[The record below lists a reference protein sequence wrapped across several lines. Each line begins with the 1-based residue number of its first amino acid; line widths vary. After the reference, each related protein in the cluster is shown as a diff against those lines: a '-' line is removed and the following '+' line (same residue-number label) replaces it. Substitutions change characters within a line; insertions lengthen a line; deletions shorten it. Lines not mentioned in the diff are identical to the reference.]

1 MNIFVSNLNF
11 KVRSEDLKNLF
22 EQYGEVLS
30 TKVITD
36 KFSGK
41 SRGFGFVEMK
51 NDDIFNKLLTM
62 KEIITD
68 DKVKLELT
76 KWRQKVK
83 TKKSHVSEDNIYRIA
98 FNAGRNMGILEG
110 LKIAKYNVTQKIKFE
125 YREMLF

>member
-22 EQYGEVLS
+22 SQYGEVLS

-51 NDDIFNKLLTM
+51 NDDDGQRAIA
-62 KEIITD
+62 
-68 DKVKLELT
+68 ELD
-76 KWRQKVK
+76 QKDF
-83 TKKSHVSEDNIYRIA
+83 E
-98 FNAGRNMGILEG
+98 GRNITVSVAKPRTEG
-110 LKIAKYNVTQKIKFE
+110 GGGNGGGNGGGRNNFRKSGGND
-125 YREMLF
+125 YRD

>member
-22 EQYGEVLS
+22 SQYGEVLS

-51 NDDIFNKLLTM
+51 NDDDGQRAIA
-62 KEIITD
+62 
-68 DKVKLELT
+68 ELD
-76 KWRQKVK
+76 QKDF
-83 TKKSHVSEDNIYRIA
+83 E
-98 FNAGRNMGILEG
+98 GRNITVSVAKPRTEG
-110 LKIAKYNVTQKIKFE
+110 GGNGGNGGGRNNFRKSGGND
-125 YREMLF
+125 YRE

>member
-22 EQYGEVLS
+22 SQYGEVLS

-51 NDDIFNKLLTM
+51 NDEDGNRAIA
-62 KEIITD
+62 
-68 DKVKLELT
+68 ELD
-76 KWRQKVK
+76 QKDF
-83 TKKSHVSEDNIYRIA
+83 E
-98 FNAGRNMGILEG
+98 GRNITVSVAKPRTEG
-110 LKIAKYNVTQKIKFE
+110 GGNGGNGGGRNNFRKSGGND
-125 YREMLF
+125 YRD

>member
-22 EQYGEVLS
+22 SQYGEVLS

-51 NDDIFNKLLTM
+51 NDDDGNRAIG
-62 KEIITD
+62 
-68 DKVKLELT
+68 ELD
-76 KWRQKVK
+76 QKDF
-83 TKKSHVSEDNIYRIA
+83 E
-98 FNAGRNMGILEG
+98 GRNITVSVAKPRTEG
-110 LKIAKYNVTQKIKFE
+110 GGGNGGNGGGRSNFRKSGGGGND
-125 YREMLF
+125 YRD

>member
-22 EQYGEVLS
+22 SQYGEVLS

-51 NDDIFNKLLTM
+51 NDDDGNTAIGALDHKDF
-62 KEIITD
+62 E
-68 DKVKLELT
+68 
-76 KWRQKVK
+76 
-83 TKKSHVSEDNIYRIA
+83 
-98 FNAGRNMGILEG
+98 GRNITVSVAKPRTEG
-110 LKIAKYNVTQKIKFE
+110 GGGNGGNGGGRSNFRKSGGGGGND
-125 YREMLF
+125 YRD

>member
-11 KVRSEDLKNLF
+11 KVRSEDLKSLF

-51 NDDIFNKLLTM
+51 NDDDGNRAIG
-62 KEIITD
+62 
-68 DKVKLELT
+68 ELD
-76 KWRQKVK
+76 QKDF
-83 TKKSHVSEDNIYRIA
+83 E
-98 FNAGRNMGILEG
+98 GRNITVSVAKPRTEG
-110 LKIAKYNVTQKIKFE
+110 GGGNGGGDRRGGGGGN
-125 YREMLF
+125 YRKSGGNDYRD

>member
-22 EQYGEVLS
+22 QQYGEVLS

-51 NDDIFNKLLTM
+51 NDDDGQRAIA
-62 KEIITD
+62 
-68 DKVKLELT
+68 ELD
-76 KWRQKVK
+76 QKDF
-83 TKKSHVSEDNIYRIA
+83 E
-98 FNAGRNMGILEG
+98 GRNITVSVAKPRTEG
-110 LKIAKYNVTQKIKFE
+110 GGGNGGGGGRNNFRKSGGND
-125 YREMLF
+125 YRE

>member
-22 EQYGEVLS
+22 SQYGEVLS

-51 NDDIFNKLLTM
+51 NDEEGNRAIG
-62 KEIITD
+62 
-68 DKVKLELT
+68 ELD
-76 KWRQKVK
+76 QKDF
-83 TKKSHVSEDNIYRIA
+83 E
-98 FNAGRNMGILEG
+98 GRNITVSVAKPRTEG
-110 LKIAKYNVTQKIKFE
+110 GGGNGGGRDNRGGGGFRKSNGGGND
-125 YREMLF
+125 YRD

>member
-22 EQYGEVLS
+22 SQYGEVLS

-51 NDDIFNKLLTM
+51 NDEEGNRAIG
-62 KEIITD
+62 
-68 DKVKLELT
+68 ELD
-76 KWRQKVK
+76 QKDF
-83 TKKSHVSEDNIYRIA
+83 E
-98 FNAGRNMGILEG
+98 GRNITVSVAKPRTEG
-110 LKIAKYNVTQKIKFE
+110 GGGNGGGRDSRGGGFKRGGND
-125 YREMLF
+125 YRD

>member
-51 NDDIFNKLLTM
+51 NDDDGNRAIG
-62 KEIITD
+62 
-68 DKVKLELT
+68 ELD
-76 KWRQKVK
+76 QKDF
-83 TKKSHVSEDNIYRIA
+83 E
-98 FNAGRNMGILEG
+98 GRNITVSV
-110 LKIAKYNVTQKIKFE
+110 AKPRTENSGGDRGGDRGGRGGFRRDD
-125 YREMLF
+125 RE

>member
-22 EQYGEVLS
+22 SQYGEVLS

-51 NDDIFNKLLTM
+51 NDDDGQRAIA
-62 KEIITD
+62 
-68 DKVKLELT
+68 ELD
-76 KWRQKVK
+76 QKDF
-83 TKKSHVSEDNIYRIA
+83 E
-98 FNAGRNMGILEG
+98 GRNITVSVAKPRTEG
-110 LKIAKYNVTQKIKFE
+110 GGNGGNGGGGRNNFRKSGGGGND
-125 YREMLF
+125 YRD